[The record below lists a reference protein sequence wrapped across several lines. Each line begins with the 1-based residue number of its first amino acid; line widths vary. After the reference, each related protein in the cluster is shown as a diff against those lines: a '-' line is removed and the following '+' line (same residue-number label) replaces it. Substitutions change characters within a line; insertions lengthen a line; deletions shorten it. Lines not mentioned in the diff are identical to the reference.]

1 MSENKKEQ
9 ILIAANECFAK
20 FGYKKTTLEDI
31 GEKIGLNKASI
42 YYYFKSKEEIFTTIV
57 FNEFQHYIVK
67 LHQDI
72 KENMNCEQKIL
83 TYFEKKL
90 HYIQKSTL
98 VQQLTEIE
106 PDKLQ
111 HLFSSGQDIISQ
123 MEKGEKTFMIEI
135 LENCIK
141 KGEIKECNI
150 EKISELLFNLVNGIE
165 NNYKGFTELESMI
178 EDVQMAL
185 KIFINGLKKC

>member
-9 ILIAANECFAK
+9 ILTAANECFAK

-42 YYYFKSKEEIFTTIV
+42 YYYFKNKEEIFTTIV
-57 FNEFQHYIVK
+57 FNEFQHYIIK

-72 KENMNCEQKIL
+72 KENMNCEQKISL
-83 TYFEKKL
+83 YFEKKL
-90 HYIQKSTL
+90 HYIKKSIL
-98 VQQLTEIE
+98 LQQITEIE

-111 HLFSSGQDIISQ
+111 HLFSSGQDIISK
-123 MEKGEKTFMIEI
+123 MEKGEKTFMIKI

-141 KGEIKECNI
+141 KGEIKDCNV
-150 EKISELLFNLVNGIE
+150 EKVSELLFNLINGIE
-165 NNYKGFTELESMI
+165 NNYKGFTEFDSMM

-185 KIFINGLKKC
+185 TIFINGLKK